1 MLCAK
6 IARTLF
12 HQRHLFT
19 IRACGRTLAKSAA
32 AAALIV
38 CGGVASAQTSAN
50 LLLVINTASADSDA
64 VAKRYIARR
73 SVPRDN
79 VCLLVAPTTESISRG
94 VYESQIEQ
102 PIWKCITAARAH
114 DRILYIV
121 LTKGVPIRITGT
133 PGRTGTL
140 ASVDSELTLLY
151 RRRTGRPVPVSGF
164 VPNPYFAGAAPVDTI
179 KPFAHDRYDIYLV
192 TRLDGYSVRDV
203 EAMIDKGGAPVRD
216 GRFVLDERAAL
227 VDSGGDAWMRTAA
240 QRLRAQ
246 GFGERVVLDES
257 TKVVTQQSKVLGYY
271 SWGSNDPAIRL
282 RHFDLEFVPGALAG
296 MFVST
301 DARTFKEPP
310 PNWMPANEATKESVY
325 AGSHQSLIGDLIRDG
340 VTGTVGYV
348 DEPYLDATIRPEVLF
363 PAYVSGRNLAE
374 AFYAATPYLSW
385 QSLVIGDPLCAPF
398 EGARRTAEEIDPG
411 FDADTELPMLFAKQR
426 ISTVPAAVKPDA
438 KIAYVRAGSRADAG
452 DLKGARE
459 SLETAVI
466 ADARF
471 TTARIELAEAQERD
485 GQVDRAIAN
494 YRAVVES
501 EPNQM
506 ILAVALNNLAVDLG
520 RQGKPSEA
528 LPYTERA
535 TAIMKNDPAYL
546 DTLAWT
552 QHLLG
557 TDKLAANTMRAA
569 RASGARDPEV
579 LWHAA
584 VIFAATGETTRAKAE
599 LKAALEEDATLAER
613 AEIKALQEQ
622 LNPPAP
628 PK

>member
-1 MLCAK
+1 MRSFCRMLA
-6 IARTLF
+6 A
-12 HQRHLFT
+12 
-19 IRACGRTLAKSAA
+19 SAA
-32 AAALIV
+32 AAAML
-38 CGGVASAQTSAN
+38 GAGRATAQTSAN
-50 LLLVINTASADSDA
+50 LLLVVNTASADSDA

-79 VCLLVAPTTESISRG
+79 VCLIVAPTTESISRSA
-94 VYESQIEQ
+94 YDSQIEQ
-102 PIWKCITAARAH
+102 PIWKCITTARAH

-133 PGRTGTL
+133 PGRMGTL

-151 RRRTGRPVPVSGF
+151 RRRAGRVAPVTGF
-164 VPNPYFAGAAPVDTI
+164 VPNPYFAGSAAVDTI

-203 EAMIDKGGAPVRD
+203 EALIDKGGAPTRD
-216 GRFVLDERAAL
+216 GRFVLDERGSL
-227 VDSGGDAWMRTAA
+227 VDSGGDAWLRTAA

-257 TKVVTQQSKVLGYY
+257 AKVVTQQSKVLGYY

-282 RHFDLEFVPGALAG
+282 RHFDLDFVPGALAG

-301 DARTFKEPP
+301 DGRTFKEPP
-310 PNWMPANEATKESVY
+310 ANWMPANEATRESIY

-348 DEPYLDATIRPEVLF
+348 DEPYLDATIRPEILF

-385 QSLVIGDPLCAPF
+385 QTLVIGDPLCAPF

-411 FDADTELPMLFAKQR
+411 FDADTELPIQFAKQR
-426 ISTVPAAVKPDA
+426 LSTVPSTVKQDS
-438 KIAYVRAGSRADAG
+438 KIAYVRAVSRTDAG
-452 DLKGARE
+452 NLKGARE

-466 ADARF
+466 ADPRF
-471 TTARIELAEAQERD
+471 TAARMELAEAQERD

-494 YRAVVES
+494 YRAIVDF
-501 EPNQM
+501 EPNQSTLS
-506 ILAVALNNLAVDLG
+506 IALNNLAMILA
-520 RQGKPSEA
+520 RQGKPMEA
-528 LPYTERA
+528 LPYSERA
-535 TAIMKNDPAYL
+535 VAIVKTEPAYI
-546 DTLAWT
+546 DTLAWV

-557 TDKLAANTMRAA
+557 TDKLSASTMRTA
-569 RASGARDPEV
+569 RALGGSDPEI

-584 VIFAATGETTRAKAE
+584 VIFAAAGDAPRAKAE
-599 LKAALEEDATLAER
+599 LKAALEADPKLAELS
-613 AEIKALQEQ
+613 EIKALQEQ
-622 LNPPAP
+622 LNPPATA